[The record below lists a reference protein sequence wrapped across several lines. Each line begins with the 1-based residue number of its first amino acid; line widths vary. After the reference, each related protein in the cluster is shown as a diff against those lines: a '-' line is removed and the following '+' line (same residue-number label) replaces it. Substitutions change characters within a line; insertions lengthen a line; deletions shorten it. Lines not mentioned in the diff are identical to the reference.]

1 MHPSFSHPFHP
12 SFHRNDAFSFAI
24 SVILRPLFR
33 LSSRSSPPNTY
44 NTPAPP
50 LSQQNASEHEQTS
63 HERLNN
69 LCTARRKE
77 TQRSFLILSYC
88 VLWLLGAY
96 HNWQEFVREK
106 EVCAKF
112 YRTDALWMMGSTK
125 EHNIKMKARMQ
136 ARATMGSPF
145 FAMAKHSLPLFL

>member
-1 MHPSFSHPFHP
+1 MMLS
-12 SFHRNDAFSFAI
+12 
-24 SVILRPLFR
+24 PLQFPIFCA
-33 LSSRSSPPNTY
+33 RSSVCRLDPLLQIPTTPSLLRSASKRPQNT
-44 NTPAPP
+44 NRRRTSDWTICAPH
-50 LSQQNASEHEQTS
+50 AG
-63 HERLNN
+63 
-69 LCTARRKE
+69 KE
-77 TQRSFLILSYC
+77 TQHSFLILSYC
-88 VLWLLGAY
+88 VLWLPAAY

-145 FAMAKHSLPLFL
+145 FAMAKHSLLLFL